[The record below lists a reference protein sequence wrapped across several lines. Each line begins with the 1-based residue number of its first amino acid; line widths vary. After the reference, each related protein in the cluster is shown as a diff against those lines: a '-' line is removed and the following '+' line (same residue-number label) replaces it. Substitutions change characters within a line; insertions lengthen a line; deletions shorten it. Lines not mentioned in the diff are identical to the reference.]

1 MCDKGKSTR
10 FNFVPALVVDPVL
23 GEVGQD
29 VHDKPVSFPID
40 VGVSGQCV
48 EIGASAAHEEHVIKL
63 SGEQSVGVSQR
74 RVLFGGPLDLVSF
87 AHCSWVNPD
96 VDSRQAALLRSRN
109 GRCLRDASAGHGF

>member
-48 EIGASAAHEEHVIKL
+48 EIGASAAHEEYVIEL

-87 AHCSWVNPD
+87 Q
-96 VDSRQAALLRSRN
+96 SRC
-109 GRCLRDASAGHGF
+109 G